1 LARIVVKSPIQS
13 KAEQTAEHIAESV
26 EVAANELQTP
36 VEVLGPS
43 VAPAEK
49 LRGFYR
55 FHMMIGTTHRD
66 VLQPAIARAKTKIK
80 PVDDVQWMVDID
92 PQDML

>member
-1 LARIVVKSPIQS
+1 LNLSASD
-13 KAEQTAEHIAESV
+13 
-26 EVAANELQTP
+26 LQTS

-55 FHMMIGTTHRD
+55 FHMLIGTTTEG
-66 VLQPAIARAKTKIK
+66 VLQPVILRAKTKIK
-80 PVDDVQWMVDID
+80 PIDDVQWMVDID
-92 PQDML
+92 PQDMM